1 MLNQEF
7 DTKVST
13 ADFVCPFWT
22 EENCNPENWAYKPST
37 YDVKGA
43 TLVGPP
49 GMKLWSET
57 TGGRDHINYG
67 RAEWEPSLADELD
80 EEICTKGVNSQI
92 GSFVYWDVDL
102 DETVNGDNRRELS
115 DRRGI
120 PGWMHQG
127 IRFDSPVARI
137 RFAAKSN
144 AAITEVRNIS
154 SSKDVEKAVTTVMEL
169 LEQDGIPVT
178 KDSISTEV
186 RDLGFHLAEST
197 RDSIRDRVYMHFVRK
212 AAESNDPKKLIER
225 YVGHNNGTMSKFL
238 ETNELTETWVT
249 RYWVNDDEV
258 CLMLNVNHFEARI
271 GAILSANRLAVE
283 QDKPLHIIFCVAIPE
298 GKETLTSKRE
308 KVFSTHFQSLEDRI
322 LKATGLSE
330 MHRRLFAWNHTNC
343 QHRAVPQDSH
353 NEDLQSLIKGPFNRK
368 FN

>member
-1 MLNQEF
+1 MLYEEF
-7 DTKVST
+7 DTSVST
-13 ADFVCPFWT
+13 ADFVCPFWS
-22 EENCNPENWAYKPST
+22 EESCDPKNWVYEPST
-37 YDVKGA
+37 YGVKGA
-43 TLVGPP
+43 TLVDLP
-49 GMKLWSET
+49 GMKLWDET

-80 EEICTKGVNSQI
+80 EEIRTKGVNPQI

-102 DETVNGDNRRELS
+102 KETINGDNRREVS
-115 DRRGI
+115 YRRGI

-144 AAITEVRNIS
+144 AVATVVRNIS
-154 SSKDVEKAVTTVMEL
+154 SPKDVEKSVISVMQL

-178 KDSISTEV
+178 KDSIAAEV
-186 RDLGFHLAEST
+186 KDLGFHLSEST
-197 RDSIRDRVYMHFVRK
+197 RDSVRDRVYMYFVRK
-212 AAESNDPKKLIER
+212 AAESSDPTKLIER
-225 YVGHNNGTMSKFL
+225 YVGHNNGTMGKFL
-238 ETNELTETWVT
+238 ETYELTEPWVT
-249 RYWVNDDEV
+249 RYWANDNEV
-258 CLMLNVNHFEARI
+258 CLMLNVGHFESRI

-322 LKATGLSE
+322 LKSTGLGE
-330 MHRRLFAWNHTNC
+330 MHRRNFAWNHPDC

-353 NEDLQSLIKGPFNRK
+353 NEVLQSLVKGPFNRQY
-368 FN
+368 N